1 MMASLR
7 KNLVIIS
14 FINIP
19 KIAILVKFYFT
30 FLSHSLFWVLF
41 WAKLFLLL
49 FTEKIT
55 FLGLLFWVSLLFWV
69 NLLFLSTFLSTFLRS
84 FHLKH
89 FFEYFFEDFFE
100 DFSLWELFWVLFWGL
115 FWGLFLL
122 RTSLSTFLRTFL
134 RTFFQ
139 LFWIQNLP
147 RCSSRERD
155 NNNCPNTPVADKN
168 TPKDKNQQK
177 GLLVKPPH
185 TSQVHA

>member
-89 FFEYFFEDFFE
+89 FFEYFFEVFFE
-100 DFSLWELFWVLFWGL
+100 YFFLWELFWVLFWGL

-147 RCSSRERD
+147 LMLMLMLMLW
-155 NNNCPNTPVADKN
+155 PQAVTPGVIHVAAYHRPSD
-168 TPKDKNQQK
+168 DYFY
-177 GLLVKPPH
+177 LVL
-185 TSQVHA
+185 TSIS

>member
-147 RCSSRERD
+147 QAWRWVCEDVRCNILRQMW
-155 NNNCPNTPVADKN
+155 NPWN
-168 TPKDKNQQK
+168 
-177 GLLVKPPH
+177 
-185 TSQVHA
+185 

>member
-134 RTFFQ
+134 RTFFNFFEFKTY
-139 LFWIQNLP
+139 LFP
-147 RCSSRERD
+147 RGNFSHVIPFFSED
-155 NNNCPNTPVADKN
+155 VP
-168 TPKDKNQQK
+168 
-177 GLLVKPPH
+177 
-185 TSQVHA
+185 

>member
-19 KIAILVKFYFT
+19 KIAIWVKFYFT

-100 DFSLWELFWVLFWGL
+100 DFPFENFFEYFFEDFFEDFSFWGLLWVLFWGL
-115 FWGLFLL
+115 FWGLFFNFFEFKTYLL
-122 RTSLSTFLRTFL
+122 TRGTDWPFRCLDMVITITYDFVWLLTNSH
-134 RTFFQ
+134 Q
-139 LFWIQNLP
+139 L
-147 RCSSRERD
+147 
-155 NNNCPNTPVADKN
+155 
-168 TPKDKNQQK
+168 
-177 GLLVKPPH
+177 
-185 TSQVHA
+185 

>member
-69 NLLFLSTFLSTFLRS
+69 NLLFLSTFLRS

-147 RCSSRERD
+147 PLEHVSYSWNMYLSLWNRCVICTRRAQAPSLRVRA
-155 NNNCPNTPVADKN
+155 P
-168 TPKDKNQQK
+168 
-177 GLLVKPPH
+177 
-185 TSQVHA
+185 QVDC